1 MKASAKIQKYALGP
15 TVIRWK
21 AEMAGERASH
31 TCWPKIHCK
40 NKVLSKIALDQ
51 FLNVIIMITCF
62 CYMVD
67 RRTALRLNSVVPN
80 APFLYPF
87 KISENLTLF

>member
-1 MKASAKIQKYALGP
+1 MKTSAKIQKYALGP

-21 AEMAGERASH
+21 AEMAGERALH

-40 NKVLSKIALDQ
+40 NKLLSKIALNQ
-51 FLNVIIMITCF
+51 FLNVIVMIHSF
-62 CYMVD
+62 
-67 RRTALRLNSVVPN
+67 VPN
-80 APFLYPF
+80 APFLYPL

>member
-21 AEMAGERASH
+21 AEMAGERSSH

-40 NKVLSKIALDQ
+40 NKLLSKIALNQ
-51 FLNVIIMITCF
+51 FLNVIAMI
-62 CYMVD
+62 
-67 RRTALRLNSVVPN
+67 NSFVPN
-80 APFLYPF
+80 APFLYPL

>member
-1 MKASAKIQKYALGP
+1 MKASAKIRKYALGP

-40 NKVLSKIALDQ
+40 NKLLSKIALNQ
-51 FLNVIIMITCF
+51 FLNVIVMI
-62 CYMVD
+62 
-67 RRTALRLNSVVPN
+67 NSFVPN
-80 APFLYPF
+80 APFLYPL

>member
-1 MKASAKIQKYALGP
+1 MKASAKIQKYTLGP

-40 NKVLSKIALDQ
+40 NKLLSKIALNQ
-51 FLNVIIMITCF
+51 FLNVIVMI
-62 CYMVD
+62 
-67 RRTALRLNSVVPN
+67 NSFVPN
-80 APFLYPF
+80 APFLYPL

>member
-1 MKASAKIQKYALGP
+1 MKTSAKIQKYALGP

-40 NKVLSKIALDQ
+40 NKLLSKIALNQ
-51 FLNVIIMITCF
+51 FLNVIVMI
-62 CYMVD
+62 
-67 RRTALRLNSVVPN
+67 NSFVPN
-80 APFLYPF
+80 APFLYPL

>member
-15 TVIRWK
+15 TAIRWK

-40 NKVLSKIALDQ
+40 NKLLSKIALNQ
-51 FLNVIIMITCF
+51 FLNVIVMI
-62 CYMVD
+62 
-67 RRTALRLNSVVPN
+67 NSFVPN
-80 APFLYPF
+80 APFLYPL

>member
-21 AEMAGERASH
+21 AKKENGRGKRASH

-40 NKVLSKIALDQ
+40 NKLLSKIALNQ
-51 FLNVIIMITCF
+51 FLNVIIMI
-62 CYMVD
+62 
-67 RRTALRLNSVVPN
+67 NSFVPK
-80 APFLYPF
+80 APFLYPL

>member
-40 NKVLSKIALDQ
+40 NKLLSKIALNE
-51 FLNVIIMITCF
+51 FLNVIVMI
-62 CYMVD
+62 
-67 RRTALRLNSVVPN
+67 NSFVPN
-80 APFLYPF
+80 APFLYPL

>member
-40 NKVLSKIALDQ
+40 NKLLSKIALNQ
-51 FLNVIIMITCF
+51 FLNVIAMI
-62 CYMVD
+62 
-67 RRTALRLNSVVPN
+67 NSFVPN
-80 APFLYPF
+80 APFLYPL

>member
-31 TCWPKIHCK
+31 TCWSKIHCK
-40 NKVLSKIALDQ
+40 NKLLSKIALNQ
-51 FLNVIIMITCF
+51 FLNVIVMI
-62 CYMVD
+62 
-67 RRTALRLNSVVPN
+67 NSFVPN
-80 APFLYPF
+80 APFLYPL

>member
-1 MKASAKIQKYALGP
+1 MKASAKIRKYTLGP

-40 NKVLSKIALDQ
+40 NKLLSKIALNQ
-51 FLNVIIMITCF
+51 FLNVIVMI
-62 CYMVD
+62 
-67 RRTALRLNSVVPN
+67 NSFVPN
-80 APFLYPF
+80 APFLYPL

>member
-40 NKVLSKIALDQ
+40 NKLLSKIALNQ
-51 FLNVIIMITCF
+51 FLNVIVMI
-62 CYMVD
+62 
-67 RRTALRLNSVVPN
+67 NSFVPN
-80 APFLYPF
+80 APFLYPL

>member
-40 NKVLSKIALDQ
+40 NKLLSKIALNQ
-51 FLNVIIMITCF
+51 FLNVIVMI
-62 CYMVD
+62 
-67 RRTALRLNSVVPN
+67 NS
-80 APFLYPF
+80 F
-87 KISENLTLF
+87 